1 MNSFIII
8 GVFLLLGTLI
18 SRLRWL
24 PESAPLKL
32 NQFVIYVS
40 LPAIIL
46 LRIPELELN
55 KQILLP
61 MIMPWVLITLTA
73 LSIRQ
78 LGKHYHWPRDVI
90 GCLMMVVPLGNTS
103 YLGFPMV
110 KAFFGDEALPYAIIY
125 DQIGNFIGL
134 AIYGSIVIAHY
145 SGDEGSNNTSA
156 AALTKRIFS
165 FPPFLAL
172 IIALALKGWT
182 YPPVLLNTLQA
193 LAITMVPMTMF
204 IVGLQ
209 LRLKVPTELMTPLK
223 WALTL
228 KLLAMPAVA
237 ALICLGINRFGPLN
251 LAAKITIFESAM
263 PPMVTAG
270 VLAIAAQL
278 SPRLAVAAVGLGLL
292 CSALTLPLLYLLLK

>member
-1 MNSFIII
+1 MNDFIII
-8 GVFLLLGTLI
+8 GIFLLLGTLV
-18 SRLRWL
+18 SHLRWL

-78 LGKHYHWPRDVI
+78 LGKHYHWPRDVV

-134 AIYGSIVIAHY
+134 AVYGSIVIAHY
-145 SGDEGSNNTSA
+145 SGEDGNNTSVT
-156 AALTKRIFS
+156 ALLKRIFS

-172 IIALALKGWT
+172 ISALAFKGWS
-182 YPPVLLNTLQA
+182 YPPALTITLQA

-209 LRLKVPTELMTPLK
+209 LRLKVPRELMAPLK

-228 KLLAMPAVA
+228 KLLVMPTIA
-237 ALICLGINRFGPLN
+237 ALICLAINRFEPLN

-292 CSALTLPLLYLLLK
+292 CSALTLPLLYLLLR